1 MRIFSSFDTSLR
13 QRTLEEYQQIY
24 GIDNVL
30 CFWRSQLYKIY
41 KVILPLIGLS
51 LFTVLGLM
59 FFYQRLNG
67 SYFDYIV
74 IAIVIMDLVFL
85 FPIIGKYVDY
95 KMDFI
100 IVIPPSIM
108 MYDQWGIFKKNVHT
122 ITAQSIKSVK
132 INKSWFFYSIFNN
145 GDIVVLT
152 EWDAEHD
159 GEIRFRWIPKPE
171 KRKDQILKIAEIGIQ
186 SNQDS
191 ID

>member
-85 FPIIGKYVDY
+85 FPIIGKYVHY

-152 EWDAEHD
+152 
-159 GEIRFRWIPKPE
+159 
-171 KRKDQILKIAEIGIQ
+171 
-186 SNQDS
+186 
-191 ID
+191 

>member
-1 MRIFSSFDTSLR
+1 MRIFSSFDTGLR
-13 QRTLEEYQQIY
+13 QRTLEEYQQMY

-74 IAIVIMDLVFL
+74 IAIIIMDLVFL